1 LAVGLFFCLL
11 PQKICATQT
20 RKPAGFRVVLN
31 RMGIE
36 YTTTPHSFE
45 ELCDSV
51 RGQVERS
58 RELRMMGET
67 IPYEESVELTSESML
82 ELLDR
87 IEQLSEI
94 ANTQALLFT
103 QINEIFKWIFNYVGI
118 DIENVIF
125 EGQLDESE
133 EG

>member
-1 LAVGLFFCLL
+1 MS
-11 PQKICATQT
+11 QKFCATQT
-20 RKPAGFRVVLN
+20 RKSEDFRVVLS

-94 ANTQALLFT
+94 ATNQAALFS

-118 DIENVIF
+118 DIESVMS